1 MNFRAWPKLKSSRC
15 CLLEPISRM
24 RRFLLNLVLETV
36 RSGMSTT
43 GSLRAKLVLTTFW
56 PIAVILAMVSLSRF
70 LLTARPEGVTFLRVV
85 VVFFVVVFFFAM

>member
-1 MNFRAWPKLKSSRC
+1 M
-15 CLLEPISRM
+15 
-24 RRFLLNLVLETV
+24 NLVLETV